1 MQKKN
6 KDKRTKYQKRD
17 FNSPEWKS
25 LDLNGKIKVWLEE
38 CDGKFPTYNKLILNL
53 IKSVDHSFEG
63 SDDGYHE
70 IADGGHHKIAF
81 NTPAVIYD
89 RELDTYRPDYE
100 YETIM
105 FQNMLGKLRD
115 AGFISLD
122 ASAEI
127 LGTGSAT
134 DRSNYDH
141 GLSNSGHW
149 RPYITLTVSFES
161 MDIQNLLDAINSSRE
176 DICDNIVAN
185 IVNKLL

>member
-1 MQKKN
+1 
-6 KDKRTKYQKRD
+6 
-17 FNSPEWKS
+17 
-25 LDLNGKIKVWLEE
+25 
-38 CDGKFPTYNKLILNL
+38 
-53 IKSVDHSFEG
+53 
-63 SDDGYHE
+63 
-70 IADGGHHKIAF
+70 
-81 NTPAVIYD
+81 
-89 RELDTYRPDYE
+89 
-100 YETIM
+100 M

-134 DRSNYDH
+134 DRNNYDH
-141 GLSNSGHW
+141 GLSNSGRW